1 MKKITT
7 LLLLIL
13 LTLSYVSSAELKV
26 IPPQWADILPQ
37 KATFE
42 YREPIIRPKWAYPLA
57 WTACICTLGVA
68 QIPYKMRSKDNNIA
82 WNNRQYRRYE
92 KIRHQFD
99 TDIKNCE
106 IVYKN
111 NKELSGCYMSVKQH
125 YQLLLNSMIS
135 QDIEEEKNDL
145 LEEQNQLIRIQNS
158 LIDD

>member
-1 MKKITT
+1 MKKLTT
-7 LLLLIL
+7 CVLLMLFTFSL
-13 LTLSYVSSAELKV
+13 VSSAELKV
-26 IPPQWADILPQ
+26 TPPQWADILPQ
-37 KATFE
+37 KAAYN
-42 YREPIIRPKWAYPLA
+42 YREPIVRPKWAYPLA

-82 WNNRQYRRYE
+82 WNNRQYKRYE

-99 TDIKNCE
+99 TDIQNCE
-106 IVYKN
+106 TVYKN
-111 NKELSGCYMSVKQH
+111 NKELAGCYMSVKQH